1 MMPEKAVKSVAPIN
15 SQEASLNRTFPV
27 AYKIEL
33 HRLIQIAAYSLAEQ
47 DGFRQSPIHYWL
59 IAEQKME
66 LGL

>member
-1 MMPEKAVKSVAPIN
+1 MTPKKIIKSADSTN
-15 SQEASLNRTFPV
+15 CQKTSLNQSFPV

-33 HRLIQIAAYSLAEQ
+33 HRLIQIAAYSLAEE
-47 DGFRQSPIHYWL
+47 DGFRQSPMHYWL